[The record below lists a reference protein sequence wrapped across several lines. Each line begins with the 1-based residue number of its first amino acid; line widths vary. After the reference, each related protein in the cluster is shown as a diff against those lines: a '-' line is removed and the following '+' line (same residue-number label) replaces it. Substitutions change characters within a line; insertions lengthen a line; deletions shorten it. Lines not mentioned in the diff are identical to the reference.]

1 MENKIKSAEDKLKKK
16 RTKEQIKNLEN
27 KIFKLDGK
35 LRTVRNEAFKHAGF
49 SPTMPRIEL
58 KEEPKK
64 FPPREHVSVGDFNA
78 LIKMQGDPFYSDQ
91 AMLKTQKDLD
101 ALQNA
106 NKRVLNLR
114 EDNKL
119 ECP

>member
-1 MENKIKSAEDKLKKK
+1 MENKIKSAEDKLKEK

-27 KIFKLDGK
+27 KIFKLDNK

-49 SPTMPRIEL
+49 SPAMPRIEL
-58 KEEPKK
+58 KEE
-64 FPPREHVSVGDFNA
+64 HGDFDTI
-78 LIKMQGDPFYSDQ
+78 IKMAGDPFYSDQ
-91 AMLKTQKDLD
+91 EMLKVHEDFD

-106 NKRVLNLR
+106 NKRVLKLR